1 MNQDRGNKSATKR
14 QAEHAGKV
22 RLLTA
27 SEREELRRDMAE
39 ASTWM
44 RAELAR
50 RRAMKK

>member
-1 MNQDRGNKSATKR
+1 MNQDQGNKSATKR

-27 SEREELRRDMAE
+27 SERAELRRDMAE

-50 RRAMKK
+50 RWAMNK

>member
-1 MNQDRGNKSATKR
+1 MNQDQGNKSATKR

-50 RRAMKK
+50 RRVMKK